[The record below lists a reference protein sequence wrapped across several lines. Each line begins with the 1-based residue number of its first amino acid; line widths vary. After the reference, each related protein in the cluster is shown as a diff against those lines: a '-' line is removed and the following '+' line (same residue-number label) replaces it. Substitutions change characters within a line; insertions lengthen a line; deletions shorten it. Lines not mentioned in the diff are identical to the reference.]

1 MSVYVGKIFWYKVF
15 IWFEFLKSCCVV
27 IIFFDTYNILMEACM
42 IHWFLLLDMIWIL
55 VFSCNHITLWYLCL
69 NKIPL
74 DHTVFITFLMY
85 FDKRQVVCIPAD
97 NIFFPNPKQHQNEF
111 VSLTWDINS
120 PLPSSFPR
128 IQLCKAEYVVEAQML
143 ESSFAYNQNSSQWY
157 DPWKG
162 VISLKKGEGRKRQES
177 Y

>member
-1 MSVYVGKIFWYKVF
+1 
-15 IWFEFLKSCCVV
+15 
-27 IIFFDTYNILMEACM
+27 
-42 IHWFLLLDMIWIL
+42 
-55 VFSCNHITLWYLCL
+55 
-69 NKIPL
+69 
-74 DHTVFITFLMY
+74 MY

-157 DPWKG
+157 DP
-162 VISLKKGEGRKRQES
+162 
-177 Y
+177 